1 MIENQIVN
9 KAIDYIFSHIE
20 KELSVDGISQYVGYS
35 KFYLTR
41 IFKAETGESIYS
53 FIKRLKVEQSAWRLK
68 VEKSRS
74 ITEIGNEF
82 GYSSSNYAT
91 LFREHFEKTPAQFR
105 KDISTITKN
114 HVFFY
119 GKQNLLETYEECC
132 KKITIEQLPD
142 YFVFYERHKGNY
154 SNLKQHW
161 KMFMESNIEFVTDDT
176 LFIERTIN
184 DPTITNPNE
193 CIYDICM
200 TVSKDDSRLKFQK
213 TAAAGITSKA
223 GTPPQKNTMIIEGGK
238 FAVYHYAGYPQM
250 ICLTYQSF
258 FCNWLTKS
266 NNKIDNR
273 GGFVLYRK
281 IDCETLYMELDI
293 CIPIK

>member
-20 KELSVDGISQYVGYS
+20 KELSVEEISQYIGYS
-35 KFYLTR
+35 KYYLTR
-41 IFKAETGESIYS
+41 IFKAETGESIYA

-91 LFREHFEKTPAQFR
+91 LFRDHFEKTPAQFR
-105 KDISTITKN
+105 KDIPDISKR
-114 HVFFY
+114 HAFFY
-119 GKQNLLETYEECC
+119 GKNNQLETYEECC

-142 YFVFYERHKGNY
+142 FYVLYERHKGNY
-154 SNLKQHW
+154 TNLKNHW
-161 KMFMESNIEFVTDDT
+161 CTFMDSNSEFVTDDT

-184 DPTITNPNE
+184 DPTITNPDE

-200 TVSKDDSRLKFQK
+200 TVSKEDSRLKFQNR
-213 TAAAGITSKA
+213 AAAGITSKS
-223 GTPPQKNTMIIEGGK
+223 GTQPQKNTMIIEGG
-238 FAVYHYAGYPQM
+238 
-250 ICLTYQSF
+250 
-258 FCNWLTKS
+258 
-266 NNKIDNR
+266 
-273 GGFVLYRK
+273 
-281 IDCETLYMELDI
+281 
-293 CIPIK
+293 